1 MLVLPSSVH
10 VNSVNVAA
18 GHLSSASIYPACFA
32 PYLLA
37 TACSDG
43 HVYFWRCDVATS
55 CSPKRYVWKE
65 WEMMIR
71 KKDTSTIQV
80 HGISL
85 HQQYCYCYYY
95 FVIFIIAP
103 HDQRKKIYCS
113 RRKQKKMCSC
123 CSRGNYLLANAIYL
137 PTSL

>member
-1 MLVLPSSVH
+1 MYLIFFQVCSQTLVLPPGVH
-10 VNSVNVAA
+10 VNSVNIAA

-43 HVYFWRCDVATS
+43 HVYFWRCDTS
-55 CSPKRYVWKE
+55 TIVPASIPIGNISAGPVKHVWKE

-80 HGISL
+80 PGKTCSSVVDVAALSRSII
-85 HQQYCYCYYY
+85 
-95 FVIFIIAP
+95 FVSPFT
-103 HDQRKKIYCS
+103 
-113 RRKQKKMCSC
+113 
-123 CSRGNYLLANAIYL
+123 LL
-137 PTSL
+137 PS